1 MEQRIISNKVYES
14 LQVPTENTRTTTG
27 KVLYANRYSGVAQ
40 VSMPEDLKAL
50 MDSDF
55 GLVGKNIL
63 IQLEQKM
70 KGYGNGPWYIDSR
83 DDVIYIHNRKF
94 HEEPVRVYTYQGE
107 NGEVIS
113 VNFSTQKVTKRV
125 KATLSPTINPESKDL
140 DVLSTG
146 IDDTEKL
153 PEIMA
158 NEANGVWYKNWKTS
172 VGKYGAENNPEDIAT
187 IREMQLKHTL
197 TTDPNMMAAIEA
209 RKRLDNKWNK
219 EVAEYSATDPAE
231 AYNMGKEKFLNELST
246 DKVRDII
253 NKTIKQEEFPSDRR
267 AALNAAL
274 KNVVNGKT
282 LSEDLYNILKDCKY
296 LFEGEDQMEYMTIED
311 VDPRDYDP
319 EHAPKGGATA
329 WGVEDEESIYRG
341 IAALKQGPYT
351 TVIDDTPV
359 IKYKN
364 PLNPSLGIFSI
375 TVKVQHWK
383 KANVEIPLY
392 KLYHNL
398 FSRYG
403 GVDKWAWAANAN
415 ANGGLKYTESKLIC
429 QMQVVGRPL
438 LASSQI
444 LVLENVGKRWSG
456 PWYIKQCTHSMDAGQ
471 GYITSLELVRNSSK
485 AGSTTSKVGLSTQSV
500 VANDAQANAVTSK
513 GQNKKALSNSKQLD
527 LSWTYN
533 EVAYFIESGIMD
545 KEGKVLDSKRKDEL
559 LRKKAYYTEVLA
571 KTPIE
576 KAEGIAVTSGS
587 LTTSSGKVFPGKIT
601 IKDIQVPDDYWV
613 KFDYMEIATRGF
625 QEYIKF
631 KNILKI
637 RK

>member
-27 KVLYANRYSGVAQ
+27 KVLYANKYSGIAEVA
-40 VSMPEDLKAL
+40 MPEDLKAL
-50 MDSDF
+50 INSDF

-63 IQLEQKM
+63 VQLEQKM
-70 KGYGNGPWYIDSR
+70 RGYTNGPWYIDSR
-83 DDVIYIHNRKF
+83 DNVIYIHNRKF
-94 HEEPVRVYTYQGE
+94 HEEPVTVYTYQGE
-107 NGEVIS
+107 NGEVLS
-113 VNFSTQKVTKRV
+113 VQFSTQKVTKRV

-140 DVLSTG
+140 EILSTG

-153 PEIMA
+153 PEIVA
-158 NEANGVWYKNWKTS
+158 NENNGVYYKNWHTS
-172 VGKYGAENNPEDIAT
+172 VGKYGAENNPQDIPT
-187 IREMQLKHTL
+187 IMEMRLKHTIS
-197 TTDPNMMAAIEA
+197 TDPNLRASIEA
-209 RKRLDNKWNK
+209 RKQLNDKWNQD
-219 EVAEYSATDPAE
+219 VAEYSASNPAE
-231 AYNMGKEKFLNELST
+231 AYRQGKEKFLNELST
-246 DKVRDII
+246 DQVRSII
-253 NKTIKQEEFPSDRR
+253 NKTLQREEFPADRR

-282 LSEDLYNILKDCKY
+282 LDEDIYNILKNERY
-296 LFEGEDQMEYMTIED
+296 LFEGKDQMEYMVIED
-311 VDPRDYDP
+311 LDPRDFDP
-319 EHAPKGGATA
+319 EHTPKGGAND
-329 WGVEDEESIYRG
+329 WGLEDEESVYRG
-341 IAALKQGPYT
+341 ISALKKGPYT
-351 TVIDDTPV
+351 MVIDDTPV

-364 PLNPSLGIFSI
+364 PLNPSLGVFSV

-403 GVDKWAWAANAN
+403 GIDKWAWAANAN
-415 ANGGLKYTESKLIC
+415 ANGGLKHTESKLVC

-444 LVLENVGKRWSG
+444 LILENVGKRWSG

-471 GYITSLELVRNSSK
+471 GYVTNLELVKNSSR
-485 AGSTTSKVGLSTQSV
+485 AGSTTSKTGLSTQTV
-500 VANDAQANAVTSK
+500 VANDAKANAVTSK
-513 GQNKKALSNSKQLD
+513 GKDKKALSNINELD

-545 KEGKVLDSKRKDEL
+545 KGGNVLDVKRRDEMA
-559 LRKKAYYTEVLA
+559 RKKAYYTEVLA

-576 KAEGIAVTSGS
+576 KAEGIAVSSGS
-587 LTTSSGKVFPGKIT
+587 LTTSSGKVIPGKIT

-613 KFDYMEIATRGF
+613 KFDYMEVAIKRF
-625 QEYIKF
+625 KEYIKN
-631 KNILKI
+631 KEA
-637 RK
+637 R

>member
-197 TTDPNMMAAIEA
+197 TTDPNMRAAIEA

-274 KNVVNGKT
+274 NNVVNGKT

-613 KFDYMEIATRGF
+613 KFDYQAVATKTF
-625 QEYIKF
+625 KEYLKKNKIK
-631 KNILKI
+631 
-637 RK
+637 

>member
-70 KGYGNGPWYIDSR
+70 KGYGKGPWYIDSR

-197 TTDPNMMAAIEA
+197 TTDPNMRAAIEA

-375 TVKVQHWK
+375 TVKVRHWK

-444 LVLENVGKRWSG
+444 LILENVGKRWSG

-471 GYITSLELVRNSSK
+471 GYITSLELVRNSSR
-485 AGSTTSKVGLSTQSV
+485 AGSTTSKVGLATQSV

-613 KFDYMEIATRGF
+613 KFDYMEIAIRRF
-625 QEYIKF
+625 QEYIKN
-631 KNILKI
+631 KEV
-637 RK
+637 R